1 MKANFGKGEA
11 KSIVRTAVGESW
23 QMKWDAESK
32 GRHYYNIQ
40 KSIKVKAFKGN
51 YRKEE
56 EVFSRLRLGNTR
68 LKSTLFKMGK
78 CTSDKCDV
86 CNVTE
91 NVEHVIM

>member
-1 MKANFGKGEA
+1 MKAHFGKGEA

-56 EVFSRLRLGNTR
+56 VVFSRLRLRNTR
-68 LKSTLFKMGK
+68 LKSIFFLNGKM
-78 CTSDKCDV
+78 
-86 CNVTE
+86 
-91 NVEHVIM
+91 HIR

>member
-1 MKANFGKGEA
+1 MKAHFGKGED

-32 GRHYYNIQ
+32 GRHYYNIR

-56 EVFSRLRLGNTR
+56 VVFSRLRLGNTR
-68 LKSTLFKMGK
+68 LKSTLFKWENAYQI
-78 CTSDKCDV
+78 
-86 CNVTE
+86 NVMF
-91 NVEHVIM
+91 VMPLKMLSML